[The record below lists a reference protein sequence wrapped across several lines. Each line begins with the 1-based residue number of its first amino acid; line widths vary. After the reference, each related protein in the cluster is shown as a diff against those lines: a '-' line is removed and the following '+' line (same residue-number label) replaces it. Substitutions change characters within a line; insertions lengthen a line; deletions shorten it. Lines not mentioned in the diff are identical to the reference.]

1 MTVST
6 VLDAD
11 FIIKASSIF
20 DVSNKNLLDRL
31 LELPNRKFYCHF
43 QVYSEILN
51 DRIISYLDEKIHSKQ
66 ITCYKDE
73 HIIACLEKYYG
84 ELAFYQYMNFLETAC
99 KAFDAKKFADIYS
112 CFDNDD
118 RFDKSTYLS
127 KLKKAELNIGKDNDM
142 GEIKSYVLLQM
153 LYYLDENTCMFGS
166 DDKKA
171 RQGIVSVNPGGVFKC
186 VSILSLFELFRLELK
201 WGFETAKPYIDA
213 VINFY
218 GEYNQKTFKVY
229 DYNTNFEKV
238 SMRKVFEDLFAGK
251 FELLA
256 NGFLRYKC

>member
-1 MTVST
+1 MAYNY
-6 VLDAD
+6 D
-11 FIIKASSIF
+11 K
-20 DVSNKNLLDRL
+20 
-31 LELPNRKFYCHF
+31 
-43 QVYSEILN
+43 
-51 DRIISYLDEKIHSKQ
+51 
-66 ITCYKDE
+66 
-73 HIIACLEKYYG
+73 
-84 ELAFYQYMNFLETAC
+84 
-99 KAFDAKKFADIYS
+99 
-112 CFDNDD
+112 
-118 RFDKSTYLS
+118 FDKSTYLS
-127 KLKKAELNIGKDNDM
+127 ELKKAELKIGKDNDM

-153 LYYLDENTCMFGS
+153 LYYLDENTCMIGS

-171 RQGIVSVNPGGVFKC
+171 RQGIISVNPGGVFRC

-201 WGFETAKPYIDA
+201 WDFETAKPYIDA

-218 GEYNQKTFKVY
+218 GKYNQKTFKVC